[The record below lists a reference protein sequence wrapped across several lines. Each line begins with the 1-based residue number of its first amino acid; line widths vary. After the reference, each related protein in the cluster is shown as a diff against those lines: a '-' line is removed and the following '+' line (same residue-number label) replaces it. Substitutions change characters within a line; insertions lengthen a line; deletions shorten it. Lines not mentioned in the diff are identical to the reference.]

1 MRNKFRKFRLAM
13 QKVAREIDPSCYE
26 GDSEFLAYEEEQAK
40 ENQSPKRKSTRLSGT
55 SKHQASEQI
64 ADTFTET
71 KNLVEADKKFQK
83 ITNWVNVTVNH
94 SNENKKLK
102 HRNTELKKKMEQA
115 DTTLSRQY
123 GDKLKD
129 YSWRKFFFHT

>member
-1 MRNKFRKFRLAM
+1 M
-13 QKVAREIDPSCYE
+13 
-26 GDSEFLAYEEEQAK
+26 
-40 ENQSPKRKSTRLSGT
+40 SGT

-129 YSWRKFFFHT
+129 YSWRKFFFPYVIKDFLVFRV